1 LTETTTAPSQPPADL
16 EHGLCCCQAT
26 VQQALE
32 ARGAPLADA
41 AEGPAARVAPGRLR
55 ALLGDP
61 LTSQA
66 LAFTVAG
73 AAIGMSVAMLA
84 MVRVNS
90 SR

>member
-1 LTETTTAPSQPPADL
+1 M
-16 EHGLCCCQAT
+16 
-26 VQQALE
+26 V
-32 ARGAPLADA
+32 DA
-41 AEGPAARVAPGRLR
+41 ADGPAARVVPGRLR
-55 ALLGDP
+55 GLLGDP